1 MRKALF
7 VLLFIMVA
15 ENAYANIPATP
26 REQFIGAPIKSFYH
40 LSLREREVRG
50 KWLYAQAITY
60 LVQRMRDADDAR
72 DKAIFT
78 TIVEQP
84 GKVRALISVEESSV
98 MFYGT
103 YTDPLSGNERQFGYM
118 LKLLLKQK

>member
-1 MRKALF
+1 MRKTLF

-26 REQFIGAPIKSFYH
+26 REQFIGAPIKSFFYV
-40 LSLREREVRG
+40 SLEEREAYG
-50 KWLYAQAITY
+50 KRLYAKVLVY
-60 LVQRMRDADDAR
+60 LMQKVHEEKDIR
-72 DKAIFT
+72 DKAVFT
-78 TIVEQP
+78 TILEQP
-84 GKVRALISVEESSV
+84 EKVRAFISVEENSV